1 MRPNDPQ
8 GRPRVD
14 SKNTDSALRTRPL
27 LGLTVLRGL
36 RRSSERAWEDGEIY
50 NPDDGTEYKASIS
63 MEGNNILHVRAYL
76 LLHALGKT
84 ETWTRVR

>member
-1 MRPNDPQ
+1 MAP
-8 GRPRVD
+8 
-14 SKNTDSALRTRPL
+14 ALRMRPL
-27 LGLTVLRGL
+27 LGLTVLRGF
-36 RRSSERAWEDGEIY
+36 RRSGERALDDSEIY